1 VEEWQIMIHDKL
13 TINIIF
19 ELVADFFLY
28 FQNYIVN
35 LVILNLYNLFPWI
48 LKVKIWC
55 IRITCYLDI
64 PTDNL
69 DTFNN
74 ISVISWQSVLLVEET
89 GVPGKNYQFFLHNKQ
104 AISQNI
110 YKINSII
117 CHMSGYNYCVQTI
130 MLISNCHFSIRAI
143 VVMIAW

>member
-1 VEEWQIMIHDKL
+1 MEEWQIMIHDKL

-89 GVPGKNYQFFLHNKQ
+89 GVPGENHWPAASHWQTLSHNVVSSP
-104 AISQNI
+104 AHLSWIWTRNV
-110 YKINSII
+110 
-117 CHMSGYNYCVQTI
+117 SGDRHWLQ
-130 MLISNCHFSIRAI
+130 R
-143 VVMIAW
+143 

>member
-1 VEEWQIMIHDKL
+1 MEEWQIMIHDKL

-35 LVILNLYNLFPWI
+35 LVILNLYNSFPWI

-89 GVPGKNYQFFLHNKQ
+89 GVPGETH
-104 AISQNI
+104 
-110 YKINSII
+110 
-117 CHMSGYNYCVQTI
+117 
-130 MLISNCHFSIRAI
+130 
-143 VVMIAW
+143 